1 MELKRKYLNTS
12 EIATITEDMIL
23 AETEYER
30 QLIKYGYIGKLLIG
44 VENLGLTDDDTLN
57 LVYETMLENGID
69 VDKEIVNI
77 DIIDKIVNKELGV
90 AKTVEKVLNGVIES
104 IDESMKNID
113 PKAMLVE
120 LQKLQEKQ
128 KTQEDSQEDSSDTR
142 RVIIK

>member
-57 LVYETMLENGID
+57 LVYETMLEKGID
-69 VDKEIVNI
+69 VDKEVVNI
-77 DIIDKIVNKELGV
+77 DIIDKIVDKELGV
-90 AKTVEKVLNGVIES
+90 AKTVEKILNGVIES

-120 LQKLQEKQ
+120 LQKLQNK
-128 KTQEDSQEDSSDTR
+128 
-142 RVIIK
+142 

>member
-57 LVYETMLENGID
+57 LVYETMLEKGID
-69 VDKEIVNI
+69 VDKEVVNI
-77 DIIDKIVNKELGV
+77 DIIDKIVDKELGV
-90 AKTVEKVLNGVIES
+90 AKTVEGILNGVIAN

-113 PKAMLVE
+113 LKKTMVE
-120 LQKLQEKQ
+120 LQNLQNKEA
-128 KTQEDSQEDSSDTR
+128 
-142 RVIIK
+142 